1 MGELTNEVIRGKN
14 GGSRVKK
21 GGAGPVLAALGL
33 TAAIMAGGYAG
44 LCAWAGSQTDF
55 YPKEIIG
62 GVDVGGLTV
71 DQAAQVLAGSL
82 PGKTISVSP
91 LQDAGKEGWPAGA
104 EEPVSITLAELGYTA
119 EQCPGIAQRHFEE
132 QAAAPFL
139 SRGARVLSI
148 LTDGESDGLT
158 ARDRDEE
165 IFRQGV
171 AGLARDLALEPQDG
185 SYEVLDGEILLTR
198 EANGRSIGEDA
209 LALALENAAAE
220 GTGEI
225 QVDFTTREAQPLSI
239 QEIHDAVS
247 GEMENARYDHA
258 TGGILPE
265 KRGASFDTAS
275 AQRVL
280 NETVPGETVSVP
292 ADIQEPE
299 ITAAD
304 LEKVLFKDLL
314 GECTTHVTGTAARV
328 SNVKL
333 ASSAFDGTILNSGEV
348 FSYNDTVGQRTEA
361 KGYKPAPAY
370 VQGETVD
377 EIGGGVCQPSSTLY
391 YACLLANLEI
401 TERYAHRYIPSY
413 ITRGMDATVSW
424 GGPDYKFTNSTK
436 YPLKIVA
443 KYDKG
448 YLTVQLWG
456 TKADELTVKMTY
468 DTLST
473 TPFEEVEQLDP
484 TLAPG
489 QRQVKVTPY
498 VGYRVKTYRN
508 VFDGSGA
515 LVSSDVEDISD
526 YKKRDRLVLVGP
538 SKEEAA
544 ETGGAS
550 STVPG
555 TPLEPNPGVPEEKPS
570 TPATAPAE
578 VPAETPAPKPA
589 PAPAPEPPA
598 ETSKP
603 AEPATPEEPPEFV
616 VIPPSQE

>member
-1 MGELTNEVIRGKN
+1 MGQMTDEVMRGRT
-14 GGSRVKK
+14 GGDRVKR
-21 GGAGPVLAALGL
+21 GGAGPVLAALVL
-33 TAAIMAGGYAG
+33 TAVIMGGGYAG
-44 LCAWAGSQTDF
+44 LCAWAGSETDF
-55 YPKEIIG
+55 YPKEFIG

-71 DQAAQVLAGSL
+71 EQAGQVLAGTL
-82 PGKTISVSP
+82 PGKTITVSP

-104 EEPVSITLAELGYTA
+104 EEPVTITLAELGYTA

-132 QAAAPFL
+132 QAAMPFL
-139 SRGARVLSI
+139 SRGARVLAL
-148 LTDGESDGLT
+148 LTDEKGDGLT
-158 ARDRDEE
+158 ARDRDEAV
-165 IFRQGV
+165 FRQGV
-171 AGLARDLALEPQDG
+171 SDLSKSLALEPRDG
-185 SYEVLDGEILLTR
+185 SYEVLDQEILLTR
-198 EANGRSIGEDA
+198 EANGRSIGEEG
-209 LALALENAAAE
+209 LALALENAVAGGE
-220 GTGEI
+220 TEI
-225 QVDFTTREAQPLSI
+225 QVDCTTRKAAPLSI
-239 QEIHDAVS
+239 QEVHDAVS

-275 AQRVL
+275 AQRML
-280 NETVPGETVSVP
+280 NDALPGETVSVP

-299 ITAAD
+299 ITAEE
-304 LEKVLFKDLL
+304 LKGVLFRDLL
-314 GECTTHVTGTAARV
+314 GECTTHVSGTAARV

-333 ASSAFDGTILNSGEV
+333 ASAAFDGTVLNSGEV

-361 KGYKPAPAY
+361 KGYKAAPAY

-401 TERYAHRYIPSY
+401 TERYAHRYIPAY

-456 TKADELTVKMTY
+456 TKTDDLTVKMTY
-468 DTLST
+468 ETLST

-484 TLAPG
+484 TLSPG

-498 VGYRVKTYRN
+498 TGYRVKTYRN

-515 LVSSDVEDISD
+515 LVSSDVEDISG
-526 YKKRDRLVLVGP
+526 YKHRDRLVLVGP
-538 SKEEAA
+538 SKETSS
-544 ETGGAS
+544 ETGGTSAAI
-550 STVPG
+550 PG
-555 TPLEPNPGVPEEKPS
+555 TPVEPNPDVPARTEEPS
-570 TPATAPAE
+570 APASAPAE
-578 VPAETPAPKPA
+578 IPAQA
-589 PAPAPEPPA
+589 
-598 ETSKP
+598 P
-603 AEPATPEEPPEFV
+603 AEPATPEEPPDFV
-616 VIPPSQE
+616 VIPPSEE